1 MTSPGRTT
9 SSSTRRGP
17 LACPTGCSR
26 REWRLRG
33 RLAAGADLASPATC
47 GHSTSPLDADPE
59 AKVSALRAAQTP
71 SSRPLRRPLVGNQA
85 ARSSFGRSAASSRGQ
100 LEIGGIEPMTHERTK
115 ARRVSAGRYASALGA
130 ALLWASAARAGDY
143 PAMAPLDQ
151 YFMDRSAEI
160 ALAKSAAPPSI
171 ADKATV
177 LVLTPHGYETAVSGS
192 NGFVCAVERAWMSQY
207 DFPGFWNPRMR
218 GPLCF
223 NPPAARSILPY
234 TIKRTEL
241 VLAGR
246 TKAQMIAAIADDIR
260 EHALPPLEAGPF
272 TPTMS
277 KQGHT
282 N

>member
-1 MTSPGRTT
+1 MPQ
-9 SSSTRRGP
+9 
-17 LACPTGCSR
+17 
-26 REWRLRG
+26 
-33 RLAAGADLASPATC
+33 D
-47 GHSTSPLDADPE
+47 
-59 AKVSALRAAQTP
+59 
-71 SSRPLRRPLVGNQA
+71 
-85 ARSSFGRSAASSRGQ
+85 
-100 LEIGGIEPMTHERTK
+100 RTK
-115 ARRVSAGRYASALGA
+115 ARRALAGRYASVLGA
-130 ALLWASAARAGDY
+130 ALLWGSAARAADY

-151 YFMDRSAEI
+151 YVMDRSAEI

-246 TKAQMIAAIADDIR
+246 TKAQMITAIADDIR
-260 EHALPPLEAGPF
+260 EHALPPLEAGAL
-272 TPTMS
+272 TYMMS
-277 KQGHT
+277 KQGYLNDGARNWAPHLMFYFPRAT
-282 N
+282 GEIWGADLPGAPPMLNPQFQDSPEAMSVLMIPVTHWSDGTPAPAMR